1 MYQGVKVARFQLG
14 PHILLQR
21 CYTKMA
27 SDRDF
32 DPEHISQAGGDV
44 GCFERDARV
53 RPELL
58 ARGLRTAAE
67 NGSPVFPARAG
78 WSIGSA
84 GCCRW
89 ELSPSYSFHL
99 HWHGDPGEQSCS
111 ACLIAS
117 LPHCLIGCRRHTVH
131 VRIIDRQHGVL
142 HVSPSPPPAEI
153 VGPSFHVKPDRWLL
167 PRALDLHPR
176 LVLDVYWMAITTQW
190 LLVCHRQR
198 EPQPDGC
205 GREPT
210 SARHRLLARSSR
222 SVGLRR
228 LDRRDRIV
236 FGYFECRERFVVRRS
251 RRSFRRCQ
259 VADLV
264 FESHPVSSRH
274 GTTVQFDE
282 EIYVVRIAQCICE
295 RSRGRA
301 QCCGVRS
308 PSVQRRG

>member
-1 MYQGVKVARFQLG
+1 MALLVVAAGSCRRRIHSTCTGMAIRESSHAQL
-14 PHILLQR
+14 
-21 CYTKMA
+21 
-27 SDRDF
+27 
-32 DPEHISQAGGDV
+32 
-44 GCFERDARV
+44 
-53 RPELL
+53 
-58 ARGLRTAAE
+58 
-67 NGSPVFPARAG
+67 
-78 WSIGSA
+78 
-84 GCCRW
+84 
-89 ELSPSYSFHL
+89 
-99 HWHGDPGEQSCS
+99 
-111 ACLIAS
+111 AS

>member
-1 MYQGVKVARFQLG
+1 MLSL
-14 PHILLQR
+14 PH
-21 CYTKMA
+21 
-27 SDRDF
+27 
-32 DPEHISQAGGDV
+32 
-44 GCFERDARV
+44 
-53 RPELL
+53 
-58 ARGLRTAAE
+58 
-67 NGSPVFPARAG
+67 
-78 WSIGSA
+78 
-84 GCCRW
+84 
-89 ELSPSYSFHL
+89 
-99 HWHGDPGEQSCS
+99 
-111 ACLIAS
+111 CLIAS
-117 LPHCLIGCRRHTVH
+117 LPHWLSAAHCARSDNRSTTRRTTCE
-131 VRIIDRQHGVL
+131 
-142 HVSPSPPPAEI
+142 PSPPPVGI

-176 LVLDVYWMAITTQW
+176 LVVDAYWMAITTQW

-259 VADLV
+259 LADLV
-264 FESHPVSSRH
+264 FEFHPVSNRH

-282 EIYVVRIAQCICE
+282 EIYVVRIAQCICDGVEGEPNASECVHHHSTGEGELSDAHPLE
-295 RSRGRA
+295 RSFLD
-301 QCCGVRS
+301 
-308 PSVQRRG
+308 